1 MPPEVKDALKRI
13 SLIRNDDDGYCNAVL
28 DVYACLPKGQLYH
41 DAALV
46 REYLKTL
53 ED

>member
-1 MPPEVKDALKRI
+1 MPPEIKAALARF
-13 SLIRNDDDGYCNAVL
+13 SLIRNDDDGYCNAVMEA
-28 DVYACLPKGQLYH
+28 YGPLPKGQLYH